1 MREVRMKKRLVSVIL
16 LTAVIAGYAGWWLR
30 GQSDIDACLDAGG
43 RWEERG
49 SYCVGAVFGPME

>member
-1 MREVRMKKRLVSVIL
+1 MLKRLIPAVL
-16 LTAVIAGYAGWWLR
+16 LTAAVSGAAGWWLR

-49 SYCVGAVFGPME
+49 SYCVGAVFDPIE